1 MSQLVP
7 ERRSR
12 LAPERWEPL
21 SDLEQITERMR
32 RMLDET
38 FGGLGWAAPP
48 GAGGWSPPVDIE
60 ETDDAYVV
68 EAELPGVKREDV
80 TIELVGNELAI
91 TGEAK
96 HRERKGAL
104 RRQTRRTGRF
114 EYRVGLPE
122 HVDPEK
128 VEANLNEGV
137 LRVRVPKSERATRR
151 KIEVTS

>member
-12 LAPERWEPL
+12 LAPEWEPP
-21 SDLEQITERMR
+21 SEFEQMTERMR
-32 RMLDET
+32 RMLDQT
-38 FGGLGWAAPP
+38 FGGPGWVAPLER
-48 GAGGWSPPVDIE
+48 GGWSPPVDIE

-68 EAELPGVKREDV
+68 EAELPGVKREDIN
-80 TIELVGNELAI
+80 IELVGNELAI

-96 HRERKGAL
+96 QRARKGAL
-104 RRQTRRTGRF
+104 RRQTRRTGGF

-128 VEANLNEGV
+128 VEANLKEGV
-137 LRVRVPKSERATRR
+137 LSVRVPKAERAQRR
-151 KIEVTS
+151 KIEVKS